1 MSFLF
6 SSFNHGIPSRQ
17 GFPDGRN
24 AVRNSL
30 IVNGFLKDHVLS
42 CKRAPF
48 SRWKVPFCKAF
59 CRQSHG
65 AWPCSDGQVC
75 THCREIPI
83 NNMDIHLQKHD
94 ENVKFAPKTVT
105 KHYYYEKV

>member
-1 MSFLF
+1 MQKGTFQPLK
-6 SSFNHGIPSRQ
+6 GALLQGVLPSITWCM
-17 GFPDGRN
+17 
-24 AVRNSL
+24 AVLR
-30 IVNGFLKDHVLS
+30 
-42 CKRAPF
+42 RE
-48 SRWKVPFCKAF
+48 
-59 CRQSHG
+59 
-65 AWPCSDGQVC
+65 VC